1 MNCLPMNE
9 KVASQICLTKSIIA
23 QKVIRFCNLD
33 DVKTMNEGQN
43 DYVKTIVLFRDPRGM
58 YSSRKRLLGAE
69 FGAQFGI
76 DAARQSVSSD
86 NFSATVQLNSYHMS
100 HMRIT
105 SKSFVLRFL
114 KRVIILLN
122 PLNTSTIPNLYSFDT
137 RICQWTR

>member
-1 MNCLPMNE
+1 M
-9 KVASQICLTKSIIA
+9 
-23 QKVIRFCNLD
+23 IRFCNLN
-33 DVKTMNEGQN
+33 DVKTMNEGQKDN
-43 DYVKTIVLFRDPRGM
+43 LKTIVLFRDPRGM

-86 NFSATVQLNSYHMS
+86 NFSATVQLNSHVTYQ
-100 HMRIT
+100 
-105 SKSFVLRFL
+105 KSFLFRSQ

-122 PLNTSTIPNLYSFDT
+122 PLNTSTIPNFYSFDM